1 MTLLSARL
9 EYNARV
15 FLFRNSSQSLL
26 RIFVILHEIGM
37 FLTSMVTSLHNNN
50 NNNNNNNNDNNN
62 NNNLEL

>member
-9 EYNARV
+9 EYAALV
-15 FLFRNSSQSLL
+15 FLFQNSSQFLL

-37 FLTSMVTSLHNNN
+37 FLTSTATFSMHN
-50 NNNNNNNNDNNN
+50 NNN